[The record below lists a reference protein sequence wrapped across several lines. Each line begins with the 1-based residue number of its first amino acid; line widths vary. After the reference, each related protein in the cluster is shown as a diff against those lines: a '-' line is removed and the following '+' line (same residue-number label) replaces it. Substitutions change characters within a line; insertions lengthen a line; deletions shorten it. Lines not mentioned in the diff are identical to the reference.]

1 LSTYLLISLLE
12 WLAGDRGYDNQGR
25 IQMNIARKWV
35 VSPNAGM
42 RAMRRQRRQI
52 TFSRACPRGK
62 RGMGEV
68 LD

>member
-1 LSTYLLISLLE
+1 
-12 WLAGDRGYDNQGR
+12 
-25 IQMNIARKWV
+25 MNIARKWV

-42 RAMRRQRRQI
+42 RAMRLQRQQI